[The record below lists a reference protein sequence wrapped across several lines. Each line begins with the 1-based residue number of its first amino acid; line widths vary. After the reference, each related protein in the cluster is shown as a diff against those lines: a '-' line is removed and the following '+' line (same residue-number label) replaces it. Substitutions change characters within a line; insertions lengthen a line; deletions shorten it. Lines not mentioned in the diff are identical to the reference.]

1 MCHFLFFLVFYCKI
15 SKSVSPRKKQNIIK
29 CFSRSP
35 KNGLG
40 VRRGWNKHDVIQSKT
55 SDLNTGDQHFTM
67 PLFNVLR
74 NEMVTLKRAQEMMIH
89 FSLQQD

>member
-1 MCHFLFFLVFYCKI
+1 MCHFLFFSFFIAKLARVF
-15 SKSVSPRKKQNIIK
+15 PQEKKQNIIK